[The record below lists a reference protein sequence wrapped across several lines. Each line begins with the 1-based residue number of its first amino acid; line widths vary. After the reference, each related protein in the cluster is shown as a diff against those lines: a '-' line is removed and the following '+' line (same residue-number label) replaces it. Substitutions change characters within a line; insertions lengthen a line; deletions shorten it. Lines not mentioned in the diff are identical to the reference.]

1 MKNLTM
7 IVMTVA
13 LCSGVGNAIELE
25 RISAAGVIEMAQEA
39 DIRVPNP
46 SLSKISGGQEKGEIL
61 VPEKTI
67 QLLVEQNS
75 VNLADYSARMSVRCS
90 YKAGLWQQAH
100 SCGEREAPV
109 EINALGQLLI
119 PGIEAFDAHNGG
131 DIKNF
136 SMSVTLK
143 KNWDDGDY
151 LFSLSVRGKE
161 GFNAYLREKSAF
173 RILKMNAATVEVLVE
188 GRPLAGTDMSK
199 NPRAILLGSI
209 KSGESDG
216 IMLVSPLTTLQ
227 SFDNLPHSY
236 ERESLADFKALR
248 LGSAVLIE
256 KEGETRKL
264 ELATTLRFEDHD
276 GLTSM
281 WHSRVEIQKTADGL
295 EKIRQVDLRKN

>member
-1 MKNLTM
+1 M
-7 IVMTVA
+7 IRILFSSA
-13 LCSGVGNAIELE
+13 LGLFSLVSL
-25 RISAAGVIEMAQEA
+25 SAAAINFDSPAANDLKMELAGLEPGIPTASPMPSGMAGENVLIPA
-39 DIRVPNP
+39 
-46 SLSKISGGQEKGEIL
+46 KI
-61 VPEKTI
+61 I
-67 QLLVEQNS
+67 QLRVEQNS

-90 YKAGLWQQAH
+90 YKAGLWQQVH
-100 SCGEREAPV
+100 SCGDREVPV

-161 GFNAYLREKSAF
+161 GFNAYLSEKSAF

-199 NPRAILLGSI
+199 NPRAALLSSI

-216 IMLVSPLTTLQ
+216 IMLVSPLTKLQ
-227 SFDNLPHSY
+227 YLDNLPHSY
-236 ERESLADFKALR
+236 ERESLADFKTLR
-248 LGSAVLIE
+248 LEAAVLIE

-264 ELATTLRFEDHD
+264 ELATTLSLEDAD
-276 GLTSM
+276 GLDYV
-281 WHSRVEIQKTADGL
+281 WQSRIEIQKTVDGL
-295 EKIRQVDLRKN
+295 EKIRRVDLRKK